1 LAALLL
7 IPVLAAASY
16 TLQKL
21 VVFRQLP
28 TTAMLK

>member
-1 LAALLL
+1 
-7 IPVLAAASY
+7 VLAAASY

-21 VVFRQLP
+21 VVFRQPP